1 MKCDIVIPVWNMK
14 ELTRQCVDNIVRHTD
29 FPYCLIIVDNAS
41 NEETRIYLEDL
52 AKRKDINVRLIRNE
66 ENLGNSKGANQ
77 GIRASDA
84 EYVCIL
90 DNDTMVMG
98 HWLTE
103 MVNVAESDE
112 KIGVVNPVSN
122 YGRKKPL
129 GRKWEEVARDV
140 YQEGKGKYI
149 ETAAAIGF
157 CFLIKRKVIND
168 IGVWPEGYGPGYFED
183 TEYSIRAIRKG
194 YKVAIAQGAYVVH
207 LEHSSFRKTGFFDEL
222 FAKNQKIF
230 YDQFGKSKRLLY
242 ILTGENRFGLDE
254 NAYENAQNRNWIWV
268 FTQKGSRVVL
278 PDHAYIKLFY
288 LDRPFFEANC
298 IFRILRRKKRFDT
311 IYSDSPS
318 LVKKLNTL
326 KGLHGAE
333 VVHPAP

>member
-14 ELTRQCVDNIVRHTD
+14 ELTEQCVDNIVRHTD
-29 FPYCLIIVDNAS
+29 FPYRLIIVDNAS
-41 NEETRIYLEDL
+41 GEETRRYLEDL
-52 AKRKDINVRLIRNE
+52 AKRKDIDVRLIRNE

-90 DNDTMVMG
+90 DNDTMVMD

-103 MVNVAESDE
+103 MINAADSDE
-112 KIGVVNPVSN
+112 KIGIVNPLSN
-122 YGRKKPL
+122 YGAKKPL
-129 GRKWEEVARDV
+129 FRSWEDTADIV
-140 YQEGKGKYI
+140 YQNGRGRHI

-207 LEHSSFRKTGFFDEL
+207 LEHSSFKRTGFFEEL

-230 YDQFGKSKRLLY
+230 YDEFGRSRRLLY
-242 ILTGENRFGLDE
+242 ILTEGDRFGLDK
-254 NAYENAQNRNWIWV
+254 NAYENAQNRDWIWV
-268 FTQKGSRVVL
+268 FTQKGSRITL

-288 LDRPFFEANC
+288 LNKPFFEANC
-298 IFRILRRKKRFDT
+298 ILRVLKRKKKFDA
-311 IYSDSPS
+311 IYSDSAS
-318 LVKKLNTL
+318 MIRKLGAL
-326 KGLHGAE
+326 KRIHGAKL
-333 VVHPAP
+333 VYS